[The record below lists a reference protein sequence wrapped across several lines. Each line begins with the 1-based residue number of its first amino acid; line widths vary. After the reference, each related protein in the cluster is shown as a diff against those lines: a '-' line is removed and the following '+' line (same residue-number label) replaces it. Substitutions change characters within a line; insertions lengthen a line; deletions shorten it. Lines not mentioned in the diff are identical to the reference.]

1 MAFASFL
8 MMWLAMLS
16 LCLLF
21 AVRPW
26 TLKKAG
32 LALENTAEP
41 STASLPLVVL
51 CGMILTAC
59 TAGCFG
65 LLKIGV
71 WVILAAALGALLWT
85 GYALYQAG
93 PDAAKQRLRG
103 CLTPAWCV
111 AFGGS
116 LLLALF
122 LAWQQPMPTQWDEF
136 SFWATAAKV
145 VKNNDA
151 LYTMVVQT
159 NQEARSYPAALP
171 VLSYLFQWM
180 APAFTPWLMYAAYG
194 TLYFVVFGAMV
205 GLLGK
210 ENVRG
215 AVFAALG
222 CVLAPIAIESWYPQQ
237 TLVAYTTAYADLM
250 LGLLNAGG
258 CAVWFIAS
266 RSNAKGPLMGRAYG
280 AALFQTALVIL
291 TLGLTKDVGLPLG
304 LVVMFVCLLDHFAC
318 DFLRNPKDAKAWA
331 RLFGVLF
338 ILTAAAAI
346 SYFGWAAHMGTA
358 LGIDRSDTGGSAQM
372 GTVEMVICGIQ
383 ELLGI
388 NRSEK
393 FAAVLSAM
401 LGAFRGIRVSVFG
414 NGLRTILAIGLILV
428 LAFCLEQ
435 KNKRRVVCYGL
446 ASGLGFVGYYFFQ
459 LICYVY
465 VFSEADGLGL
475 VSYERYMSTYY
486 LFWLLGALCVLFCA
500 VRSGHRFA
508 GVSLAA
514 VSLVVLLLCGRSVQ
528 VQNTF
533 LGRNKTAWYTESL
546 IQARADQASAV
557 AQPGDKVLLVSQWD
571 DSARWYRY
579 AYALESVPL
588 YHARGDNTIVLP
600 GTEGDYPLTLS
611 ADTIDDFMQ
620 ENGCTLLLLDVVDYD
635 FWNEFRGLFTD
646 EMEGFLQN
654 GQAVYRLESVDGIA
668 RFVPEQE
675 AAR

>member
-8 MMWLAMLS
+8 MMWLAVIS

-32 LALENTAEP
+32 LIQENTAEP

-65 LLKIGV
+65 LLQIGV
-71 WVILAAALGALLWT
+71 GIILAAALGALLWT

-93 PDAAKQRLRG
+93 PDAAKRRLWG
-103 CLTPAWCV
+103 CLTPAWCI

-151 LYTMVVQT
+151 LYTMVAQT
-159 NQEARSYPAALP
+159 NLEARSYPAALP
-171 VLSYLFQWM
+171 VLSYLFQWI

-194 TLYFVVFGAMV
+194 TLYFAVFGAMV

-215 AVFAALG
+215 AVFAALS

-250 LGLLNAGG
+250 LGLLTAGG
-258 CAVWFIAS
+258 CAVWMLAS
-266 RSNAKGPLMGRAYG
+266 RGNTNGSLTGHDYG
-280 AALFQTALVIL
+280 VALFQTALVIL

-331 RLFGVLF
+331 RLFGVLLV
-338 ILTAAAAI
+338 LTAAAAI
-346 SYFGWAAHMGTA
+346 SYLGWAAHMGTA

-372 GTVEMVICGIQ
+372 GTIEMVICGIQ

-401 LGAFRGIRVSVFG
+401 LGAFRGVRVSVFG

-428 LAFCLEQ
+428 LAFWLEQ

-508 GVSLAA
+508 GVSLVA
-514 VSLVVLLLCGRSVQ
+514 VSLAVLLLCSRSVQ
-528 VQNTF
+528 IHNTF
-533 LGRNKTAWYTESL
+533 LGRNETAWYTESL

-557 AQPGDKVLLVSQWD
+557 AQPRDKVLLISQWD

-600 GTEGDYPLTLS
+600 GTDGNYPLTLS

-620 ENGCTLLLLDVVDYD
+620 KNGCTLLLLDVVDYD
-635 FWNEFRGLFTD
+635 FWNEFRRLFTD

-654 GQAVYRLESVDGIA
+654 GQAVYRLEAADGMA
-668 RFVPEQE
+668 RFVPEKE

>member
-8 MMWLAMLS
+8 IMWLAMLAI
-16 LCLLF
+16 CVLF

-26 TLKKAG
+26 TLRKADQV
-32 LALENTAEP
+32 LENAAEP
-41 STASLPLVVL
+41 FAASLPLVVL

-59 TAGCFG
+59 GMGCFG
-65 LLKIGV
+65 LLKISV
-71 WVILAAALGALLWT
+71 WGILAAALCALLWT

-93 PDAAKQRLRG
+93 AAVAKKRLRS

-136 SFWATAAKV
+136 SFWAMAAKV
-145 VKNNDA
+145 VKNNDT
-151 LYTMVVQT
+151 LYTLAAQT
-159 NQEARSYPAALP
+159 NLEARSYPAALP
-171 VLSYLFQWM
+171 VLSYLFQWL
-180 APAFTPWLMYAAYG
+180 APEFAPWLMYAAYG
-194 TLYFVVFGAMV
+194 TLYFAVFGAIV

-215 AVFAALG
+215 AVFATLC
-222 CVLAPIAIESWYPQQ
+222 CVLAPIAVESWYPQQ

-250 LGLLNAGG
+250 LGLLTIGG
-258 CAVWFIAS
+258 CVVWFAAS
-266 RSNAKGPLMGRAYG
+266 RRNTREPLRGRAYG

-304 LVVMFVCLLDHFAC
+304 LVVMLVCLLDHFAC
-318 DFLRNPKDAKAWA
+318 DFLPNPKDVKAWG
-331 RLFGVLF
+331 RLLGVLF
-338 ILTAAAAI
+338 GLTAAAAI

-388 NRSEK
+388 HRSEK

-401 LGAFRGIRVSVFG
+401 LGAFGSIRVSVFG
-414 NGLRTILAIGLILV
+414 NGLRTILAIGLLLV
-428 LAFCLEQ
+428 LALWLEQ

-486 LFWLLGALCVLFCA
+486 LFWLLGALSVLFWA
-500 VRSGHRFA
+500 VRRGHRFA
-508 GVSLAA
+508 GISLAFVSLA
-514 VSLVVLLLCGRSVQ
+514 VLLVCSRSVQ

-533 LGRNKTAWYTESL
+533 LGRSQTAWYTESL

-557 AQPGDKVLLVSQWD
+557 AQPGDKVLLISQWD

-588 YHARGDNTIVLP
+588 YHARGDNTIVPP
-600 GTEGDYPLTLS
+600 GTEGDYPLMLS
-611 ADTIDDFMQ
+611 ADTMDAFMQ

-635 FWNEFRGLFTD
+635 FWNEFRGMFTD

-654 GQAVYRLESVDGIA
+654 GQAVYRLESVGGKA